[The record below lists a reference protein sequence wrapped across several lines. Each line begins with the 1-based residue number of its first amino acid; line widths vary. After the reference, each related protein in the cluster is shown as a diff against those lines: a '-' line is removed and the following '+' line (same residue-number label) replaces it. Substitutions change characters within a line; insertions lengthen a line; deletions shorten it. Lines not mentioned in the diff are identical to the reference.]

1 MLDACPREER
11 AGVSGFI
18 EELKRRNVVRVAI
31 AYAVTAWLLIEI
43 SATLEQTLRLPDW
56 ADTLLAF
63 FLILGFPVA
72 VFFSWAFEITPD
84 GLKRESEI
92 EGDLPSRAMTG
103 RRLNVIT
110 VIMLALALGL
120 FAFDRFGGETTQRPV
135 PAVTE
140 ARDLSIAVLPFVNMS
155 SDPEQEYF
163 SDGLTEELLNLLAGI
178 SELEVA
184 ARTSSFFYKN
194 KLDTIP
200 LLEIARQLAVAH
212 VLEGSVRRSGGK
224 IRITAQLIEAETGF
238 HLWSKTWDRELDDI
252 FSIQDEIAA
261 NVADELR
268 LTLLGDEGR
277 SKVIDTQSLELA
289 MQGRFFYN
297 RRAEGDVARARE
309 RFEAAVAIDPRN
321 ATAWIGLVPLY
332 YLWEE
337 TRDEEKFRTALNN
350 ALELEPDNPEVLIR
364 YAQFLYWVEGR
375 PEAAEPVWRRALEL
389 GSDNPLVL
397 SITAGQAC
405 ELGDIETCIDYQQ
418 RAVALDPLHLVNQN
432 NLAAFYVW
440 AWDYDAAEEQ
450 LRQTLGLFPGHI
462 SSLISLAGLR
472 LANGRPEEAA
482 ALLGQ
487 VNIEDPANHQDGA
500 RMLLIRAAVRFS
512 LGDQQEA
519 ELAFEEYIDTFGD
532 ADRIGLA
539 ALHAW
544 RGETGQ
550 AAALLERAAASDEY
564 IDLYT
569 LRDPLLVSM
578 HNDPAYRQL
587 LDR

>member
-1 MLDACPREER
+1 MSRFL
-11 AGVSGFI
+11 

-43 SATLEQTLRLPDW
+43 SATLEETLRLPDW

-72 VFFSWAFEITPD
+72 VFFSWAFEITPE
-84 GLKRESEI
+84 GLKRERDI
-92 EGDLPSRAMTG
+92 QDDLPSRAITA

-120 FAFDRFGGETTQRPV
+120 FAYDRFGGEPSEP
-135 PAVTE
+135 PAPTVTE

-194 KLDTIP
+194 KLDSIP

-212 VLEGSVRRSGGK
+212 VLEGSVRKSGSE

-268 LTLLGDEGR
+268 ITLLGDEGR
-277 SKVIDTQSLELA
+277 SKVIDTESLELT

-297 RRAEGDVARARE
+297 RRAEGDAARARD

-332 YLWEE
+332 SFIEE
-337 TRDEEKFRTALNN
+337 TRDEAKVRTALEN

-364 YAQFLYWVEGR
+364 QAQLLFWVEGR

-389 GSDNPLVL
+389 GPDNPLVL
-397 SITAGQAC
+397 SIIAGHAC
-405 ELGDIETCIDYQQ
+405 ELGDLETCIDYQQ
-418 RAVALDPLHLVNQN
+418 RAVALDPLHTVNQN
-432 NLAAFYVW
+432 NLAHFYVW
-440 AWDYDAAEEQ
+440 AGDYDAAEEQ
-450 LRQTLGLFPGHI
+450 LRQTLGLFPGNI
-462 SSLISLAGLR
+462 SSLITLAGLR
-472 LANGRPEEAA
+472 LAKGHPEEAA
-482 ALLGQ
+482 ALLER
-487 VNIEDPANHQDGA
+487 VNIEDPANHRDGA
-500 RMLLIRAAVRFS
+500 SMLLIRAAVGFS
-512 LGDQQEA
+512 LGHEQDA
-519 ELAFEEYIDTFGD
+519 ESALQEYIDTFGD
-532 ADRIGLA
+532 EDPIGLA
-539 ALHAW
+539 AVHAW
-544 RGETGQ
+544 RGETDR
-550 AAALLERAAASDEY
+550 AAALLERAAASDDY
-564 IDLYT
+564 IDPST
-569 LRDPLLVSM
+569 LRNPLLVSM
-578 HNDPAYRQL
+578 RDHPAYRQL
-587 LDR
+587 LNR